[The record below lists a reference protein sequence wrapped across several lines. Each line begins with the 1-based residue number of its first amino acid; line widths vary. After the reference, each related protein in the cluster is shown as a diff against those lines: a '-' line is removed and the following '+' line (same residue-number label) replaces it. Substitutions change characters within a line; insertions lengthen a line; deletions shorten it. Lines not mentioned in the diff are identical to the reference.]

1 MMGSHGPAYW
11 KRYPEQYEIFKP
23 ACKVVQFS
31 DCESEDVINAYDNTI
46 VYTDHVL
53 ARLIE
58 VLSGAANHG
67 VDAGMLYV
75 SDHGESLGERNMY
88 LHGMPYAI
96 APEAQ
101 IHVPM
106 VTWLSPSMRETMG
119 VDQSCLVN
127 HAAQRVSH
135 DNLFHS
141 VLGLMDVK
149 TSVYDP
155 SLDLFA
161 ACRRPA
167 S

>member
-11 KRYPEQYEIFKP
+11 KRYPASYELFKP
-23 ACKVVQFS
+23 ACKVAEFS
-31 DCESEDVINAYDNTI
+31 HCEVKDIVNAYDNSI

-53 ARLIE
+53 ARLIQ
-58 VLSGAANHG
+58 VLSGAASHG

-75 SDHGESLGERNMY
+75 SDHGESLGENNMY

-106 VTWLSPSMRETMG
+106 VVWLSPSMLESTG
-119 VDQSCLVN
+119 IDQACLMKRTSE
-127 HAAQRVSH
+127 RVSH

-149 TSVYDP
+149 TRVYDP
-155 SLDLFA
+155 ALDLFS
-161 ACRRPA
+161 ACRKSP